1 MLFRS
6 FAGVISATSIIKSW
20 RVAVLVI
27 VLFTAVAT
35 PAADII
41 SMFML
46 AVPMILLYFAAW
58 FIAHLHDRRVARRNL
73 LEFGAAV

>member
-1 MLFRS
+1 VLMN

-20 RVAVLVI
+20 RVAILVI

-35 PAADII
+35 PAADVI

-46 AVPMILLYFAAW
+46 AAPMVVLYFTAW
-58 FIAHLHDRRVARRNL
+58 FIAYLHDRRVARRNR
-73 LEFGAAV
+73 LEFGTPV